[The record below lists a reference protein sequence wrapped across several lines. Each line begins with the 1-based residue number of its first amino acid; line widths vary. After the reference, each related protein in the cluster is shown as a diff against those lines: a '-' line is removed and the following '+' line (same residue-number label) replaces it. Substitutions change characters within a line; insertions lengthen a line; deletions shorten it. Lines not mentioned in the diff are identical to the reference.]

1 MNIEK
6 AKTDIARRTK
16 KGLSFILASV
26 ILWIIVC
33 IIWIVPIE
41 NVFTRNLFTFCA
53 TTPLMPLA
61 YGFSKIIKAEFSVKN
76 NPLNNLGLLFS
87 INQLSY
93 ILIAMWAYS
102 QAPYSMVMII
112 AMIFGAHLLPF
123 SWLYN
128 SRAYLIFS
136 IVIPL
141 IALFMGSIVNEASIY
156 MIPLVMV
163 GIEIIFAFSLFL
175 ELKLNNQVDRKTNF
189 VR

>member
-1 MNIEK
+1 MNIKE
-6 AKTDIARRTK
+6 AKTDMARRSK
-16 KGLSFILASV
+16 KGLSFILAS
-26 ILWIIVC
+26 IIIWIIVY
-33 IIWIVPIE
+33 IVWVLPIE
-41 NVFTRNLFTFCA
+41 NVFTRNLLTFCG

-61 YGFSKIIKAEFSVKN
+61 YGFSKIIKAEFSIKD

-87 INQLSY
+87 LNQLIY

-128 SRAYLIFS
+128 SRVYLVFS

-141 IALFMGSIVNEASIY
+141 IALLIGSIVNEASIY
-156 MIPLVMV
+156 VIPLVMV

-175 ELKLNNQVDRKTNF
+175 ELKLHNEVDRKTDF